1 MQQHN
6 NPDTHVL
13 RTDLEQMKLDGALST
28 LGNYSTDLNMVSQ
41 NLDEIW
47 SLLNKL
53 QESVSVANRELINTT
68 NRLIQNVQEIEDIL
82 W

>member
-6 NPDTHVL
+6 NPDTHIL
-13 RTDLEQMKLDGALST
+13 RTDIEQMKLDGALST
-28 LGNYSTDLNMVSQ
+28 LGNYSTDLSMVSQ

-53 QESVSVANRELINTT
+53 QENVRIVNAELINTT

-82 W
+82 